1 MRKNFY
7 LPLFYFL
14 ISMFILPL
22 LAEIPESSLKLFPPM
37 NVIYHPVSTSNEEA
51 QRSFDKGL
59 TYIFAFNH
67 DIAFNAFEYAAKIDP
82 NLAMAYWGMALA
94 LGQNINEDIKP
105 QNEKRCYDYIQ
116 KALQLSPKASTN
128 EQAYISALA
137 TRYSNDPNIDRISLR
152 FAYRNAMKKV
162 VEEYPEDLDAATL
175 YAESILN
182 LDPWK
187 WWQGG
192 KANPGTYEA
201 IDKLEF
207 VLMRNPDHLGANHY
221 YVHAMEESPFPERA
235 LMSAHRL
242 QSLLPESGHLLH
254 MPCHIFLLVGD
265 YESALKTNQKAIAR
279 DRNYI
284 QKFGMGGNYPLHYLK
299 HNLYVLTRIYM
310 LMEDYPNAMQAA
322 YELTNFIN
330 PYVQSMPDLA
340 MYLRVPL
347 EVLLYFHRWNEILR
361 YSQPST
367 YPPIL
372 AYWHYCRATAYA
384 SLNNAD
390 AAQKE
395 KELMLQA
402 KDRITDEDLIA
413 NNPASKVLDLAETL
427 LDAALAQAQIR
438 DAESIAYLKKAVSL
452 QDELFYDEP
461 PAWPVPVRQLLGFA
475 LLRQKEFAEAEKTFQ
490 TTLKSLQRNG
500 RSLFGLFQSLK
511 GQGKKIEAYWVEREM
526 KAALKHASGSIKVE

>member
-7 LPLFYFL
+7 FPVFSFL
-14 ISMFILPL
+14 LVIYSL
-22 LAEIPESSLKLFPPM
+22 LAAEIPESSLKLFPPM

-51 QRSFDKGL
+51 QKSFDRGL

-94 LGQNINEDIKP
+94 LGQNMNEDIKP

-116 KALQLSPKASTN
+116 KALVLSSKASTN

-137 TRYSNDPNIDRISLR
+137 TRYSNDPNVDRISLR

-162 VEEYPEDLDAATL
+162 VQEYPEDLDAATL

-187 WWQGG
+187 WWYKG

-207 VLMRNPDHLGANHY
+207 VLMRNPEHLGANHY
-221 YVHAMEESPFPERA
+221 YVHALEESPFPERA

-242 QSLLPESGHLLH
+242 ESLLPESGHLLH

-279 DRNYI
+279 DRQYI

-299 HNLYVLTRIYM
+299 HNLYVLTRTYM

-330 PYVQSMPDLA
+330 PYVESMPDLA

-361 YSQPST
+361 YSQPSN

-402 KDRITDEDLIA
+402 KDRVTDEDLIA

-427 LDAALAQAQIR
+427 LDAALAKAQIR

-452 QDELFYDEP
+452 QEELFYDEP
-461 PAWPVPVRQLLGFA
+461 PAWPVPTRQLLGFA
-475 LLRQKEFAEAEKTFQ
+475 LLREKEFAEAEKTFQ

-526 KAALKHASGSIKVE
+526 KAALKHASGSIRIE